1 MQNSITR
8 YVSFR
13 ENGKDGVVDSTGEI
27 IVNAIYDSIQ
37 PFFGDF
43 AKVQINGKFG
53 LINKRGKMIT
63 GKFYNR
69 IDIRYWGNDYQN
81 IYIIHCGN
89 KKGFYLDGSEEFSGF
104 RYNSIGT
111 LHNDRALISIQGLYG
126 YINGK
131 GEIAI
136 PPQFTSESSYEK
148 NIASVSIDFK
158 SYYIDPN
165 QNEVELPK
173 LQFIHHPLSE
183 QVLEHHEANNHKEV
197 YESSIVRELQK
208 SDFTSTTAWELFQE
222 LTPYSIRLGTIN
234 NFVVLFNQNGKIITP
249 SECLQ
254 IKMVSYNRFIATVE
268 RFYEEYQTV
277 YSTEGEELLPP
288 VFDEIIHLKDDVH
301 IIRLDKHYGLAKE
314 GGKFI
319 GRCNYTCPQ
328 DIPEILEII

>member
-1 MQNSITR
+1 MQNSITK
-8 YVSFR
+8 YVSCR
-13 ENGKDGVVDSTGEI
+13 ENGKVGLVDSTGEI
-27 IVNAIYDSIQ
+27 NVNEIYDSIQ

-43 AKVQINGKFG
+43 AKVQIDGKFG
-53 LINKRGKMIT
+53 LINKRGKLIT
-63 GKFYNR
+63 GKYYNR
-69 IDIRYWGNDYQN
+69 IDIRYWGNDDQN

-136 PPQFTSESSYEK
+136 PPQFTSASSYEK

-165 QNEVELPK
+165 QNEVELSK
-173 LQFIHHPLSE
+173 LQFIYHSHSE
-183 QVLEHHEANNHKEV
+183 QFLAHHEANNRKKV

-208 SDFTSTTAWELFQE
+208 TDFISTTAWELFQE
-222 LTPYSIRLGTIN
+222 LTPYSIRLGTLN
-234 NFVVLFNQNGKIITP
+234 NFVVLFNQNQKIITP
-249 SECLQ
+249 TQCLQ
-254 IKMVSYNRFIATVE
+254 IQMVSNNRFIATV
-268 RFYEEYQTV
+268 RRDSDNFQAV

-288 VFDEIIHLKDDVH
+288 VFDEIIHLKDDVY